1 MLLKR
6 KKRRPLLRRF
16 FQLFLTLV
24 TLIVLGLAG
33 LTTWLWQSLPQ
44 IEGSISVLGPTAPV
58 EILRDDFGIPHIYA
72 SSPNDA
78 YFGLGYAHAQD
89 RMFQME
95 QQRRL
100 SQGRLSEVLGSSTL
114 ANDRFLRLLDLH
126 RAAQASVA
134 ALDPANRET
143 LNAYAAGVNAFI
155 EAHEGTL
162 SPEFVLLLA
171 ADPAPWSAADSIA
184 WLKVMALHLSGNW
197 REEALRA
204 AMINE
209 IGAEKT
215 ASFFPDVPAAT
226 PSILDAAEGR
236 SLGELS
242 SLLNELLPPAGNGSN
257 NWVVDGDHTS
267 SGMPL
272 LANDPHL
279 GFSIPAVWYLAHL
292 EAPGLSVAG
301 ATLPGIP
308 LVIVG
313 TNGEIAWGVT
323 NTGPDTQDLFIERLD
338 PEDNSRY
345 LTPEGSESFA
355 GREEVI
361 EVRFGEDVTVSMLE
375 TRHGPIL
382 TGIRDQIDG
391 LTRDDEAIALSWTML
406 QDDDRS
412 IEAGLA
418 LHTASNWP
426 EFVASAR
433 RYAGPQQNIVYA
445 DRRGNIGLLAPAT
458 IPIRSSGEGL
468 VPVPG
473 WTGEGDWIG
482 VIPFHDLPGTL
493 NPETGMIAT
502 ANDKLVTEDYPY
514 LLGHQWQPGY
524 RGQRIRD
531 LLAEHNDHDLASFSA
546 IQLDEVSLF
555 ATVML
560 PFARESEPETEN
572 GRTLRAMLEAWDGDM
587 VANSAAP
594 TVYQAWYR
602 ELTRAIYADDLGEM
616 FHDAWWFKPVFV
628 LNVMRDDP
636 QGWCLNAE
644 TGEETTCKDLAGIAL
659 DHAAEFLIERFGA
672 DPAEWQWGDVHALKL
687 RHRLYGMIPGIE
699 AMMGVDLPM
708 GGDRFTV
715 STSGFVFN
723 SDNRAFAT
731 VHGPVLRA
739 VVDLSEPVTG
749 YFVILPGQSGNP
761 FSPYYDNLVDRWYA
775 NDPVPIPMDRTHI
788 EVRHRLV
795 LEPGNP

>member
-1 MLLKR
+1 M
-6 KKRRPLLRRF
+6 
-16 FQLFLTLV
+16 
-24 TLIVLGLAG
+24 
-33 LTTWLWQSLPQ
+33 
-44 IEGSISVLGPTAPV
+44 EGNITVSGPTAPV
-58 EILRDDFGIPHIYA
+58 EILRDDFGIPHIIA
-72 SSPNDA
+72 ESLNDA
-78 YFGLGYAHAQD
+78 YFGLGFVHAQD

-114 ANDRFLRLLDLH
+114 EYDRFLRLLDLH

-134 ALDPANRET
+134 ALDPATRES

-155 EAHEGTL
+155 GTHDGAL
-162 SPEFVLLLA
+162 SPEFTLLLA

-204 AMINE
+204 AMIDE

-236 SLGELS
+236 AFYDLS
-242 SLLNELLPPAGNGSN
+242 SLLNDLLPPAGNGSN
-257 NWVVDGDHTS
+257 NWVVDGTHTS

-279 GFSIPAVWYLAHL
+279 GFSIPAIWYLAHL

-323 NTGPDTQDLFIERLD
+323 NTGPDTQDLFIERLV

-345 LTPEGSESFA
+345 LTPDGSESFA

-375 TRHGPIL
+375 TRHGPVL
-382 TGIRDQIDG
+382 TGIRDQVDG
-391 LTRDDEAIALSWTML
+391 LVGDDEAIALSWTML
-406 QDDDRS
+406 QDDDRT

-433 RYAGPQQNIVYA
+433 PYAGPQQNIVYA

-458 IPIRSSGEGL
+458 IPIRSSGDGL
-468 VPVPG
+468 IPVPG
-473 WTGEGDWIG
+473 WTGESDWIG
-482 VIPFHDLPGTL
+482 AIPFHDLPGTF

-502 ANDKLVTEDYPY
+502 ANDKLVAQDYPY

-524 RGQRIRD
+524 RAGRIRD
-531 LLAEHNDHDLASFSA
+531 LLAERSDHDVASFRSM
-546 IQLDEVSLF
+546 QLDEASLF
-555 ATVML
+555 AM
-560 PFARESEPETEN
+560 
-572 GRTLRAMLEAWDGDM
+572 AMLSYALEAVPQSANGKTLQGMLANWDGDM
-587 VANSAAP
+587 AADSAAP

-602 ELTRAIYADDLGEM
+602 ELTRAIYADDLGEL

-628 LNVMRDDP
+628 LDVMQADP
-636 QGWCLNAE
+636 HGWCLNAE
-644 TGEETTCKDLAGIAL
+644 TGAETSCADLAGIAF
-659 DHAAEFLIERFGA
+659 DEAAAFLIERFGA
-672 DPAEWQWGDVHALKL
+672 DPAGWQWGDVHGLKL
-687 RHRLYGMIPGIE
+687 RHRLYGMIPGID
-699 AMMGVDLPM
+699 AMTGVDLPM

-723 SDNRAFAT
+723 SDSRAFAT

-739 VVDLSEPVTG
+739 VVDLAEPVTG

-761 FSPYYDNLVDRWYA
+761 FSPYYDNLVERWYA
-775 NDPVPIPMDRTHI
+775 NDPVPIPMDRAHI
-788 EVRHRLV
+788 KVRHRLV
-795 LEPGNP
+795 LEPGIP

>member
-1 MLLKR
+1 M
-6 KKRRPLLRRF
+6 
-16 FQLFLTLV
+16 V
-24 TLIVLGLAG
+24 VGVAG
-33 LTTWLWQSLPQ
+33 LVIWLWQSTPQ
-44 IEGSISVLGPTAPV
+44 MEGNISVSGPTAPV
-58 EILRDDFGIPHIYA
+58 EILRDDFGIPHIIA
-72 SSPNDA
+72 ESPNDA
-78 YFGLGYAHAQD
+78 YFGLGFVHAQD

-114 ANDRFLRLLDLH
+114 EYDRFLRLLDLH

-134 ALDPANRET
+134 ALDPATRES
-143 LNAYAAGVNAFI
+143 LNAYATGVNAFI
-155 EAHEGTL
+155 ETHDGAL
-162 SPEFVLLLA
+162 SPEFTLLLA

-197 REEALRA
+197 RDEALRA
-204 AMINE
+204 AMIAE

-236 SLGELS
+236 AFYDLS
-242 SLLNELLPPAGNGSN
+242 SLLSDLLPPAGNGSN
-257 NWVVDGDHTS
+257 NWVVDGSHTR

-279 GFSIPAVWYLAHL
+279 GFSIPAIWYLAHL

-345 LTPEGSESFA
+345 LTPDGSESFA

-361 EVRFGEDVTVSMLE
+361 EVRFGENVTVSMLE
-375 TRHGPIL
+375 TRHGPVL
-382 TGIRDQIDG
+382 TGIRDQVDG
-391 LTRDDEAIALSWTML
+391 LVGDDEAIALSWTML
-406 QDDDRS
+406 QDDDRT

-433 RYAGPQQNIVYA
+433 PYAGPQQNIVYA
-445 DRRGNIGLLAPAT
+445 DRRDNIGLLAPAT
-458 IPIRSSGEGL
+458 IPIRSSGDGL
-468 VPVPG
+468 IPVPG
-473 WTGEGDWIG
+473 WTGEFDWIG
-482 VIPFHDLPGTL
+482 AIPFHDLPGTF

-502 ANDKLVTEDYPY
+502 ANDKLVAEDYPY

-524 RGQRIRD
+524 RAQRIRD
-531 LLAEHNDHDLASFSA
+531 LLAERNDHDVASFRSM
-546 IQLDEVSLF
+546 QLDETSLF
-555 ATVML
+555 A
-560 PFARESEPETEN
+560 
-572 GRTLRAMLEAWDGDM
+572 RAMLPYAREAEPQSANGKTLQGMLANWDGDM
-587 VANSAAP
+587 AADSAAP

-602 ELTRAIYADDLGEM
+602 ELTRAIYADDLGEL

-628 LNVMRDDP
+628 LDVMQADP
-636 QGWCLNAE
+636 HGWCLNAE
-644 TGEETTCKDLAGIAL
+644 TGAETSCADLAGIAF
-659 DHAAEFLIERFGA
+659 DEAAAFLIERFGA
-672 DPAEWQWGDVHALKL
+672 DPADWQWGDVHGLKL
-687 RHRLYGMIPGIE
+687 RHRLYGMIPGID
-699 AMMGVDLPM
+699 AMTGVDLPM

-723 SDNRAFAT
+723 SDSRAFAT

-739 VVDLSEPVTG
+739 VVDLAEPVTG

-761 FSPYYDNLVDRWYA
+761 FSPYYDNLVERWYA
-775 NDPVPIPMDRTHI
+775 NDPVPIPMDRAHI
-788 EVRHRLV
+788 KVRHRLV
-795 LEPGNP
+795 LEPGIP

>member
-1 MLLKR
+1 MG
-6 KKRRPLLRRF
+6 
-16 FQLFLTLV
+16 V
-24 TLIVLGLAG
+24 AG
-33 LTTWLWQSLPQ
+33 LVIWLWQSTPQ
-44 IEGSISVLGPTAPV
+44 MEGNITVSGPTASV
-58 EILRDDFGIPHIYA
+58 EILRDEFGIPHIIA
-72 SSPNDA
+72 ESPNDA
-78 YFGLGYAHAQD
+78 YFGLGFVHAQD

-114 ANDRFLRLLDLH
+114 EYDRFLRLLDLH

-134 ALDPANRET
+134 ALDPATRES
-143 LNAYAAGVNAFI
+143 LNAYATGVNAFI
-155 EAHEGTL
+155 ETHDGAL
-162 SPEFVLLLA
+162 SPEFTLLLA

-204 AMINE
+204 AMIAE

-236 SLGELS
+236 AFYDLS
-242 SLLNELLPPAGNGSN
+242 SLLSDLLPPAGNGSN
-257 NWVVDGDHTS
+257 NWVVDGSHTR

-279 GFSIPAVWYLAHL
+279 GFSIPAIWYLAHL

-345 LTPEGSESFA
+345 LTPDGSESFA

-375 TRHGPIL
+375 TRHGPVL
-382 TGIRDQIDG
+382 TGIRDQVDG
-391 LTRDDEAIALSWTML
+391 LVGDDEAIALSWTML
-406 QDDDRS
+406 QDDDRT

-433 RYAGPQQNIVYA
+433 PYAGPQQNIVYA
-445 DRRGNIGLLAPAT
+445 DRRDNIGLLAPAT
-458 IPIRSSGEGL
+458 IPIRSSGDGL
-468 VPVPG
+468 IPVPG
-473 WTGEGDWIG
+473 WTGEFDWIG
-482 VIPFHDLPGTL
+482 AIPFHDLPGTF

-502 ANDKLVTEDYPY
+502 ANDKLVAQDYPY

-524 RGQRIRD
+524 RAQRIRD
-531 LLAEHNDHDLASFSA
+531 LLAERNDHDVASFRSM
-546 IQLDEVSLF
+546 QLDETSLF
-555 ATVML
+555 AM
-560 PFARESEPETEN
+560 
-572 GRTLRAMLEAWDGDM
+572 AMLSYALEAEPQSANGKTLQGMLATWDGDM
-587 VANSAAP
+587 AADSAAP

-602 ELTRAIYADDLGEM
+602 ELTRAIYADDLGEL

-628 LNVMRDDP
+628 LDVMQADP
-636 QGWCLNAE
+636 HGWCLNAE
-644 TGEETTCKDLAGIAL
+644 TGAETSCADLAGIAF
-659 DHAAEFLIERFGA
+659 DEAAVFLIERFGA
-672 DPAEWQWGDVHALKL
+672 DPAGWQWGDVHGLKL

-699 AMMGVDLPM
+699 AMTGVDLPM

-723 SDNRAFAT
+723 SDSRAFAT

-739 VVDLSEPVTG
+739 VVDLAEPVTG

-761 FSPYYDNLVDRWYA
+761 FSPYYDNLVERWYA
-775 NDPVPIPMDRTHI
+775 NDPVPIPMDRAHI
-788 EVRHRLV
+788 KVRHRLV
-795 LEPGNP
+795 LEPGIP

>member
-1 MLLKR
+1 MG
-6 KKRRPLLRRF
+6 
-16 FQLFLTLV
+16 V
-24 TLIVLGLAG
+24 AG
-33 LTTWLWQSLPQ
+33 LVIWLWQSTPQ
-44 IEGSISVLGPTAPV
+44 MEGNITVSGPTAPV
-58 EILRDDFGIPHIYA
+58 EILRDDFGIPHIIA
-72 SSPNDA
+72 ESLNDA
-78 YFGLGYAHAQD
+78 YFGLGFVHAQD

-114 ANDRFLRLLDLH
+114 EYDRFLRLLDLH

-134 ALDPANRET
+134 ALDPATRES

-155 EAHEGTL
+155 GTHDGAL
-162 SPEFVLLLA
+162 SPEFTLLLA

-204 AMINE
+204 AMIDE

-236 SLGELS
+236 AFYDLS
-242 SLLNELLPPAGNGSN
+242 SLLNDLLPPAGNGSN
-257 NWVVDGDHTS
+257 NWVVDGTHTS

-279 GFSIPAVWYLAHL
+279 GFSIPAIWYLAHL

-323 NTGPDTQDLFIERLD
+323 NTGPDTQDLFIERLV

-345 LTPEGSESFA
+345 LTPDGSESFA

-375 TRHGPIL
+375 TRHGPVL
-382 TGIRDQIDG
+382 TGIRDQVDG
-391 LTRDDEAIALSWTML
+391 LVGDDEAIALSWTML
-406 QDDDRS
+406 QDDDRT

-433 RYAGPQQNIVYA
+433 PYAGPQQNIVYA

-458 IPIRSSGEGL
+458 IPIRSSGDGL
-468 VPVPG
+468 IPVPG
-473 WTGEGDWIG
+473 WTGESDWIG
-482 VIPFHDLPGTL
+482 AIPFHDLPGTF

-502 ANDKLVTEDYPY
+502 ANDKLVAQDYPY

-524 RGQRIRD
+524 RAGRIRD
-531 LLAEHNDHDLASFSA
+531 LLAERSDHDVASFRSM
-546 IQLDEVSLF
+546 QLDEASLF
-555 ATVML
+555 AM
-560 PFARESEPETEN
+560 
-572 GRTLRAMLEAWDGDM
+572 AMLSYALEAVPQSANGKTLQGMLANWDGDM
-587 VANSAAP
+587 AADSAAP

-602 ELTRAIYADDLGEM
+602 ELTRAIYADDLGEL

-628 LNVMRDDP
+628 LDVMQADP
-636 QGWCLNAE
+636 HGWCLNAE
-644 TGEETTCKDLAGIAL
+644 TGAETSCADLAGIAF
-659 DHAAEFLIERFGA
+659 DEAAAFLIERFGA
-672 DPAEWQWGDVHALKL
+672 DPAGWQWGDVHGLKL
-687 RHRLYGMIPGIE
+687 RHRLYGMIPGID
-699 AMMGVDLPM
+699 AMTGVDLPM

-723 SDNRAFAT
+723 SDSRAFAT

-739 VVDLSEPVTG
+739 VVDLAEPVTG

-761 FSPYYDNLVDRWYA
+761 FSPYYDNLVERWYA
-775 NDPVPIPMDRTHI
+775 NDPVPIPMDRAHI
-788 EVRHRLV
+788 KVRHRLV
-795 LEPGNP
+795 LEPGIP

>member
-1 MLLKR
+1 M
-6 KKRRPLLRRF
+6 
-16 FQLFLTLV
+16 V
-24 TLIVLGLAG
+24 VGVAG
-33 LTTWLWQSLPQ
+33 LVIWLWQSTPQ
-44 IEGSISVLGPTAPV
+44 MEGNITVSGPTAPV
-58 EILRDDFGIPHIYA
+58 EILRDDFGIPHIIA
-72 SSPNDA
+72 ESLNDA
-78 YFGLGYAHAQD
+78 YFGLGFVHAQD

-114 ANDRFLRLLDLH
+114 EYDRFLRLLDLH
-126 RAAQASVA
+126 RASQASVA
-134 ALDPANRET
+134 ALDPATRES

-155 EAHEGTL
+155 GTHDGAL
-162 SPEFVLLLA
+162 SPEFTLLLA

-204 AMINE
+204 AMIDE

-236 SLGELS
+236 AFFDLS
-242 SLLNELLPPAGNGSN
+242 SLLNDLLPPAGNGSN
-257 NWVVDGDHTS
+257 NWVVDGTHTS

-279 GFSIPAVWYLAHL
+279 GFSIPAIWYLAHL

-323 NTGPDTQDLFIERLD
+323 NTGPDTQDLFIERLV

-345 LTPEGSESFA
+345 LTPDGSESFA

-375 TRHGPIL
+375 TRHGPVL
-382 TGIRDQIDG
+382 TGIRDQVDG
-391 LTRDDEAIALSWTML
+391 LVGDDEAIALSWTML
-406 QDDDRS
+406 QDDDRT

-433 RYAGPQQNIVYA
+433 PYAGPQQNIVYA

-458 IPIRSSGEGL
+458 IPIRSSGDGL
-468 VPVPG
+468 IPVPG
-473 WTGEGDWIG
+473 WTGESDWIG
-482 VIPFHDLPGTL
+482 AIPFHDLPGTF

-502 ANDKLVTEDYPY
+502 ANDKLVAQDYPY

-524 RGQRIRD
+524 RAGRIRD
-531 LLAEHNDHDLASFSA
+531 LLAERSDHDVASFRSM
-546 IQLDEVSLF
+546 QLDEASLF
-555 ATVML
+555 AM
-560 PFARESEPETEN
+560 
-572 GRTLRAMLEAWDGDM
+572 AMLSYALEAVPQSANGKTLQGMLANWDGDM
-587 VANSAAP
+587 AADSAAP

-602 ELTRAIYADDLGEM
+602 ELTRAIYADDLGEL

-628 LNVMRDDP
+628 LDVMQADP
-636 QGWCLNAE
+636 HGWCLNAE
-644 TGEETTCKDLAGIAL
+644 TGAETSCADLAGIAF
-659 DHAAEFLIERFGA
+659 DEAAAFLIERFGA
-672 DPAEWQWGDVHALKL
+672 DPAGWQWGDVHGLKL
-687 RHRLYGMIPGIE
+687 RHRLYGMIPGID
-699 AMMGVDLPM
+699 AMTGVDLTM

-723 SDNRAFAT
+723 SDSRAFAT

-739 VVDLSEPVTG
+739 VVDLAEPVTG

-761 FSPYYDNLVDRWYA
+761 FSPYYDNLVERWYA
-775 NDPVPIPMDRTHI
+775 NDPVPIPMDRAHI
-788 EVRHRLV
+788 KVRHRLV
-795 LEPGNP
+795 LEPGIP